1 MAGIV
6 CFGHGVFAF
15 IDEPV
20 SQERRL
26 FQVARYVRGGCG
38 RDVLKVRFIIGC
50 FNLNPFVRRTIMCGK
65 WICLVSV
72 GLVLCVAAGTAHAH
86 LVAYWPMD
94 EGAGTTVGDTTG
106 AWDGTITGN
115 VTWVDGKEG
124 MALEFPGGQNYVNC
138 GNVEIGPDLTLAY
151 WCFNPEKAFERSIG
165 QHSGNYTADPG
176 WCVYSRNEGEGTVWF
191 RVHGA
196 DDAWNGGDIII
207 PDILPKTEWYHLTFT
222 FEGDTRELKGYL
234 NGELKVS
241 KICEEG
247 RSIYP
252 NTNDLRMGHVG
263 TGEAFSGML
272 DEVAVW
278 NHVLSDGEIL
288 AVMEGHMGGANPY
301 AFRPDPAD
309 GAMHPNTWVTLS
321 WRPGA
326 YAVSHDIYLGESF
339 DDVNDGAGDTFR
351 GNQGSTFFVAGFPG
365 FAYPDGLVPGT
376 TYYWRVDEVNA
387 ADPNSPWKGDVWS
400 FSIPPKTA
408 YDPDPPDGAEFVDPN
423 TVTLSWT
430 AGFGAILHT
439 VYFGDD
445 YDEVNNATIGAP
457 AGTTAYSPGPL
468 EREKVY
474 YWRVDEFD
482 AVATHKGDVWS
493 FTTPGA
499 VGNPQ
504 PAYEAADVPLNA
516 TLNWTPADSA
526 ASHQLYLGTDKATVR
541 KADPAAPEYK
551 GSIAVGAES
560 HDPGLLEAETTY
572 YWRVD
577 EVDAQGNTMKG
588 PIWVFT
594 TGAFLLIE
602 DYESYTD
609 DDAAGQAIWQTWID
623 GFGVADNGAQVGY
636 LLPPYAEQ
644 TIVHGGGQSMP
655 LLYVNEAGVTNSEGV
670 LALTAPRDWTAAG
683 VGELSL
689 WFRGDSDNA
698 AEPLYVAISN
708 STGSPAVMA
717 YDDPSAA
724 TVQSWTQ
731 WRILLQAFADQGINL
746 GDVDKIAIGL
756 GSKSGMASAGGSG
769 TMFIDDI
776 RLYQP

>member
-1 MAGIV
+1 
-6 CFGHGVFAF
+6 
-15 IDEPV
+15 
-20 SQERRL
+20 
-26 FQVARYVRGGCG
+26 
-38 RDVLKVRFIIGC
+38 
-50 FNLNPFVRRTIMCGK
+50 MCGK
-65 WICLVSV
+65 WICLISI
-72 GLVLCVAAGTAHAH
+72 GLALCVAAGAANAH

-94 EGAGTTVGDTTG
+94 EGAGTTVGDATG

-196 DDAWNGGDIII
+196 DDAWDGGDIIV

-222 FEGDTRELKGYL
+222 FEGDTRELKGHL

-241 KICEEG
+241 KMCEAG

-263 TGEAFSGML
+263 TGEPFSGML

-278 NHVLSDGEIL
+278 NHVLTEGEIL

-301 AFRPDPAD
+301 AFRPDPTD
-309 GAMHPNTWVTLS
+309 GTMHPNTWVTLS

-326 YAVSHDIYLGESF
+326 YAVSHDLYLGESL
-339 DDVNDGAGDTFR
+339 DDVNDGTGDTFR

-376 TYYWRVDEVNA
+376 TYYWRVDEVNE

-423 TVTLSWT
+423 AVTLSWT
-430 AGFGAILHT
+430 AGFGAMLHT
-439 VYFGDD
+439 VYFGEDF
-445 YDEVNNATIGAP
+445 DEVNNATVGIP
-457 AGTTAYSPGPL
+457 AGTTTYSPGPL

-474 YWRVDEFD
+474 HWRVDEFD
-482 AVATHKGDVWS
+482 AGATHKGDVWS

-504 PAYEAADVPLNA
+504 PAYSATDVQMNA
-516 TLNWTPADSA
+516 VLSWTPADSA
-526 ASHQLYLGTDKATVR
+526 ASDQLYFGTDKAAVR
-541 KADPAAPEYK
+541 NADTGAPEYK
-551 GSIAVGAES
+551 GSVALGAES
-560 HDPGLLEAETTY
+560 YDSGLLEPDTAY

-577 EVDAQGNTMKG
+577 EVDGQGNTSKG
-588 PIWVFT
+588 PLWIFT
-594 TGAFLLIE
+594 TGAFLLVDDFE
-602 DYESYTD
+602 GYTD
-609 DDAAGQAIWQTWID
+609 DDAAGEAIWQAWID
-623 GFGVADNGAQVGY
+623 GFGVADNGAQVGS
-636 LLPPYAEQ
+636 LMPPYAEQ
-644 TIVHGGGQSMP
+644 TIVHGGLQSMP
-655 LLYVNEAGVTNSEGV
+655 LLYVNEAGVTNSEA
-670 LALTAPRDWTAAG
+670 ALTLAAPRDWTLAG
-683 VGELSL
+683 VAELSV
-689 WFRGDSDNA
+689 WFRGNSANA
-698 AEPLYVAISN
+698 AEPLYVAIAN
-708 STGSPAVMA
+708 SGGSAAVA
-717 YDDPSAA
+717 ANDDPGAA
-724 TVQSWTQ
+724 TVSAWTQ
-731 WRILLQAFADQGINL
+731 WVVSLQAFADQGVNL
-746 GDVDKIAIGL
+746 TDVDSIAIGL
-756 GSKSGMASAGGSG
+756 GTKAGIAASGGSG
-769 TMFIDDI
+769 TMYIDDI
-776 RLYQP
+776 RLYRAVP